1 MTITGDLADACLH
14 ELFQEQARRTPRAP
28 AVVDPSSSLTYEEL
42 DRQAG
47 LLAAYLRSLG
57 IGPDEVVGVYMERSA
72 AYVVAC
78 LAVLKAGGAFLPL
91 ELAYPSSMLNEV
103 VDDSGPRIVLTNR
116 DYENNLPG
124 SQDRFCLDEGWDRS
138 LSFDDMAAV
147 EPGPE
152 NLAFVSYSSGTTGKP
167 KGIANPHRAA
177 VRSYLWRF
185 DVSDNGPGERVG
197 CNVFFIWEMLRPLL
211 RGAITVVIP
220 DDVIYD
226 PPALLEFLEEYEVT
240 EVLVTPSLLESVLN
254 AGGPEAGERLSA
266 LKVLWLNGEVVTR
279 TLARRVLDL
288 LPDTRVM
295 NVYSISETHEV
306 AVGDLR
312 ELYETGKT
320 YCPVGAPL
328 DPEHTYVLGEDK
340 RSVPEGEAGELYVG
354 GDCLAR
360 GYVNRPEITAQRF
373 TEDPFDPA
381 PGARMY
387 RTGDRVRML
396 PGGVLE
402 VLGRVDFM
410 VKVRGYSIELGAVEA
425 AIERDL
431 AVHNCVVVAEGE
443 EGADKRLVAYLV
455 PSTDMAEQNGRYTGW
470 KLDTGTGRSPDIRNA
485 LQSSLPHYAIPS
497 VFVEM
502 EALPLQPTTGKVDRE
517 ELPEPPAR
525 VESGPGE
532 SVQKVSANAP
542 RSEKESAMARLFEAV
557 LRLDE
562 GDVGRDDNFF
572 DVGGHSLAA
581 AELLG
586 RVEEVFGVRLPINVL
601 LKDPT
606 VPGLFDAV
614 ESRLS
619 GAEPEAE
626 SGPDL
631 ASAAVLDADIY
642 PDREAEDTFTLHR
655 ARRIFLTGATG
666 FLGAFLLDSL
676 LLRTEATLYCL
687 VRPREDGDLLAPIRA
702 NLEGYGLWRPG
713 RARRIVPVVGDLEAP
728 LLGLAEGEFDSLARE
743 VDVVIHTAARVNLAY
758 PYEALK
764 GANVDG
770 TREVLRLA
778 CCHKAKHLHYVST
791 NGIFPAGGHRC
802 EEDVDLDGLAGAR
815 GDGYG
820 QTKWVAE
827 KLVRQAAMR
836 GLPVSVYRPGNISG
850 HSISGISN
858 PRDFLGA
865 VIAESLRIGAV
876 PDVEGWRVEMT
887 PVDFVS
893 GAICHLANEPDASG
907 NTFHLA
913 EPDPVPAGEV
923 FGWLGEMGYALEQ
936 LSYPDWLE
944 ARRSSTRPNAG
955 KSDVIGGVLDGA
967 EPGGH
972 ELWDGNV
979 YDDSNTRQV
988 LGRTGLRR
996 PDINPT
1002 LLGNYVRHFADRGWV
1017 EAPSANVPK
1026 GGRRG

>member
-1 MTITGDLADACLH
+1 MTAIDDLADACLH
-14 ELFQEQARRTPRAP
+14 KLFEEQARRTPQAP
-28 AVVDPSSSLTYEEL
+28 AVVDPQSSLTYEEL

-57 IGPDEVVGVYMERSA
+57 IEPDEVVGVYMERST

-78 LAVLKAGGAFLPL
+78 LATLKAGGAFLPL
-91 ELAYPSSMLNEV
+91 ELAYPPSMLNEV
-103 VDDSGPRIVLTNR
+103 IADSKPRIVLTNR
-116 DYENNLPG
+116 DYKNNLPE
-124 SQDRFCLDEGWDRS
+124 SQDHYSLDEGWDWS
-138 LSFDDMAAV
+138 LSFDDVAGT

-185 DVSDNGPGERVG
+185 DVSDNGPGDRVG

-211 RGAITVVIP
+211 RGATTVVIP

-226 PPALLEFLEEYEVT
+226 PPSLLEFLEEYETT
-240 EVLVTPSLLESVLN
+240 EVLMTPSLLESVLN
-254 AGGPEAGERLSA
+254 AGGPEVGERLSA

-288 LPDTRVM
+288 LPETRVM

-306 AVGDLR
+306 AAGDLR

-340 RSVPEGEAGELYVG
+340 KPVPEGEAGELYVG
-354 GDCLAR
+354 GGCLAR

-373 TEDPFDPA
+373 TEDPYAPD

-387 RTGDRVRML
+387 RTGDRVRLL

-402 VLGRVDFM
+402 VLGRIDFM
-410 VKVRGYSIELGAVEA
+410 VKIRGYSIELGAVEA
-425 AIERDL
+425 AIEREL
-431 AVHNCVVVAEGE
+431 AVYNCVVIAEGE

-455 PSTDMAEQNGRYTGW
+455 PSEDADDERYAGW
-470 KLDTGTGRSPDIRNA
+470 KLDASTGRSPDIRRA
-485 LQSSLPHYAIPS
+485 LQSSLPHYAVPS
-497 VFVEM
+497 VFVELA
-502 EALPLQPTTGKVDRE
+502 ALPLQAATGKVDRK
-517 ELPEPPAR
+517 ELPQPPAR
-525 VESGPGE
+525 VEAGPRAF
-532 SVQKVSANAP
+532 VPKVFGKAS
-542 RSEKESAMARLFEAV
+542 RTEKEAAMVRLFEDV

-562 GDVGRDDNFF
+562 GDLGWKDNFF
-572 DVGGHSLAA
+572 DAGGHSLAA

-586 RVEEVFGVRLPINVL
+586 RVEAVFGVRLPINVL
-601 LKDPT
+601 LKEPT
-606 VPGLFDAV
+606 VPGLCDAV
-614 ESRLS
+614 EVRLRGGS
-619 GAEPEAE
+619 GEPESE
-626 SGPDL
+626 TVLDL
-631 ASAAVLDADIY
+631 ASEAVLDADIS
-642 PDREAEDTFTLHR
+642 PEREAEDTFILHR

-687 VRPREDGDLLAPIRA
+687 VRPREDGDLMAPIRA
-702 NLEGYGLWRPG
+702 NLEGYDLWRPG
-713 RARRIVPVVGDLEAP
+713 RARRIVPVAGDLEAP
-728 LLGLAEGEFDSLARE
+728 LLGLTEGEFDALTRE
-743 VDVVIHTAARVNLAY
+743 VDVVIHAAARVNLAY
-758 PYEALK
+758 PYDALK

-778 CCHKAKHLHYVST
+778 CRHKAKHLHYVST
-791 NGIFPAGGHRC
+791 NGIFPAGGHRW
-802 EEDVDLDGLAGAR
+802 EEDADLDGLAGAR
-815 GDGYG
+815 EDGYG

-827 KLVRQAAMR
+827 KLVRQAAER

-865 VIAESLRIGAV
+865 VIAESLRIGAA
-876 PDVEGWRVEMT
+876 PNVEGWRVEMT

-907 NTFHLA
+907 NIFHLA

-944 ARRSSTRPNAG
+944 ARRGTSRPDARS
-955 KSDVIGGVLDGA
+955 SDVVGGILDGA
-967 EPGGH
+967 TPGAH

-988 LGRTGLRR
+988 LERTGLRR

-1002 LLGNYVRHFADRGWV
+1002 LLGNYARHFADRGWV
-1017 EAPSANVPK
+1017 EAPPEGGPK
-1026 GGRRG
+1026 PRLE